1 MDSRIYCHLNWTS
14 LMRAVHD
21 PTDPCTVLRE
31 VSIAINASDA
41 ARKIDIILANLYSVQ
56 LQ

>member
-1 MDSRIYCHLNWTS
+1 
-14 LMRAVHD
+14 MRAVHD